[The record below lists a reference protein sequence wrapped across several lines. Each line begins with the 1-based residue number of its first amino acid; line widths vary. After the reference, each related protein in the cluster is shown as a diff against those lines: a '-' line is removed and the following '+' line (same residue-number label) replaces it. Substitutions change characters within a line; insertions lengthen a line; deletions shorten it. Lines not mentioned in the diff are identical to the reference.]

1 MNINNKN
8 NKIYHRVCNRHLT
21 NRQVSVRTNI
31 MNSED
36 EEEWKKDQL
45 NKSVTRQ
52 KRLLTTAVH
61 ITLFKI

>member
-45 NKSVTRQ
+45 NKSVTR
-52 KRLLTTAVH
+52 
-61 ITLFKI
+61 